1 MFLATFVS
9 MGTFIIIV
17 AAAVL
22 LAAVAGIFAMAMK
35 SARKDKEEALALIAQ
50 THQAALASL
59 KENHQTAINS
69 LKDGYE
75 RTLSELKSGHQR
87 EVDELKCS
95 CDKALAEM
103 KSSNEKSVAEL
114 KKSHEVALSQQL
126 ETVKAQVTAESEKM
140 LKAREEEL
148 EKRARQTFEAITG
161 GLDKN
166 IKDMKDAFEQNK
178 KTHTETSQSLKENLE
193 SAVRHLREQTLSI
206 GSKADNLADALR
218 GKNKTQG
225 NWGEIILD
233 NLFTNEGMREGRDYD
248 KEETLRDEQGNIV
261 LNEDSSKRM
270 RPDYILH
277 YPDGNDVI
285 IDSKV
290 VLTAADD
297 YFRATDE
304 ASKADAMARNLSAIK
319 EQVKNLSK
327 KDYSRY
333 LTPGRR
339 MLDYVIMFVPV
350 YSALRLA
357 YESDRNLWHD
367 AYKQGVLITTEET
380 LMPFLRMIRIAWT
393 SHEQVAN
400 QQQII
405 STAETILA
413 RVSDFCTAHA
423 KMGKKLE
430 EAMDQ
435 FEACDKK
442 IRDRGQSIVGAA
454 NKLIQLGVPR
464 NAKKLLPAE
473 IGMEEVEE

>member
-1 MFLATFVS
+1 MT
-9 MGTFIIIV
+9 GIIITIA

-22 LAAVAGIFAMAMK
+22 LTVMAGVFAMALK
-35 SARKDKEEALALIAQ
+35 SARKEKEDALALLRE
-50 THQAALASL
+50 THENALNNL
-59 KENHQTAINS
+59 R
-69 LKDGYE
+69 DGYE
-75 RTLSELKSGHQR
+75 RTINELKDSHQA
-87 EVDELKCS
+87 
-95 CDKALAEM
+95 ALT
-103 KSSNEKSVAEL
+103 
-114 KKSHEVALSQQL
+114 QQL

-148 EKRARQTFEAITG
+148 EKRARQTFETITG

-166 IKDMKDAFEQNK
+166 IKDMKEAFEQNR

-193 SAVRHLREQTLSI
+193 SAVKHLREQTQSI
-206 GSKADNLADALR
+206 GSKADSLADALR

-248 KEETLRDEQGNIV
+248 KEETLRDERGNVIV
-261 LNEDSSKRM
+261 NEDTSKRM

-285 IDSKV
+285 VDSKV
-290 VLTAADD
+290 VLTAVDD
-297 YFRATDE
+297 YFRAVDP
-304 ASKADAMARNLSAIK
+304 AAKDDAMARNLAAIK
-319 EQVKNLSK
+319 EQVRNLAK

-333 LTPGRR
+333 LTPGRK

-357 YESDRNLWHD
+357 YEADRNLWQD

-400 QQQII
+400 QKQII
-405 STAETILA
+405 DTAETILA

-435 FEACDKK
+435 YEACDRK
-442 IRDRGQSIVGAA
+442 IREKGQSIVGAA

-464 NAKKLLPAE
+464 NAKKILPAE
-473 IGMEEVEE
+473 IGMEEIED

>member
-1 MFLATFVS
+1 MSPFAIFVL
-9 MGTFIIIV
+9 MTGTLIAIGV
-17 AAAVL
+17 AAVL
-22 LAAVAGIFAMAMK
+22 LVAVAFIFSMALK
-35 SARKDKEEALALIAQ
+35 SARSEKEQALAL
-50 THQAALASL
+50 LRDS
-59 KENHQTAINS
+59 
-69 LKDGYE
+69 YE
-75 RTLSELKSGHQR
+75 RTLTELKDSHAREVSELKNSY
-87 EVDELKCS
+87 
-95 CDKALAEM
+95 
-103 KSSNEKSVAEL
+103 EKSIAEQ
-114 KKSHEVALSQQL
+114 KKSHEDTLAQQL

-166 IKDMKDAFEQNK
+166 IKDMKEAFELNR

-193 SAVRHLREQTLSI
+193 SAVKHLREQTLSI
-206 GSKADNLADALR
+206 GDKADSLADALR
-218 GKNKTQG
+218 GRNKTQG

-248 KEETLRDEQGNIV
+248 KEETLRDEHGQIV
-261 LNEDSSKRM
+261 MNEDTSKRM

-285 IDSKV
+285 VDSKV

-304 ASKADAMARNLSAIK
+304 ATKADAMARNLAAIK
-319 EQVKNLSK
+319 DQVKNLAK

-333 LTPGRR
+333 LNPGHK

-357 YESDRNLWHD
+357 YEADRNLWHD
-367 AYKQGVLITTEET
+367 AYRQGVLITTEET

-435 FEACDKK
+435 YEACDKK

-473 IGMEEVEE
+473 IGMEEIEQDV

>member
-1 MFLATFVS
+1 MT
-9 MGTFIIIV
+9 GTLIVIV

-22 LAAVAGIFAMAMK
+22 LAAVAAIFSMALK
-35 SARKDKEEALALIAQ
+35 SAKAEKEQAIAM
-50 THQAALASL
+50 L
-59 KENHQTAINS
+59 KA
-69 LKDGYE
+69 GYE
-75 RTLSELKSGHQR
+75 MTISELK
-87 EVDELKCS
+87 
-95 CDKALAEM
+95 A
-103 KSSNEKSVAEL
+103 SNEKTIAEL
-114 KKSHEVALSQQL
+114 KKSHEESLAQQL
-126 ETVKAQVTAESEKM
+126 QTVKAQVTAESEKM

-148 EKRARQTFEAITG
+148 EKRAKQTFEALTG

-166 IKDMKDAFEQNK
+166 IKDMKEAFELNR

-193 SAVRHLREQTLSI
+193 SAVKHLREQTITI
-206 GSKADNLADALR
+206 GDKADSLADALR

-233 NLFTNEGMREGRDYD
+233 NLFTNEGMKEGRDYD
-248 KEETLRDEQGNIV
+248 KEETLRDDRGNV
-261 LNEDSSKRM
+261 VVNEDTSKKM
-270 RPDYILH
+270 RPDFILH
-277 YPDGNDVI
+277 YPDGNDVV

-297 YFRATDE
+297 YFKATDD
-304 ASKADAMARNLSAIK
+304 AAKAEAMARNLAAIK
-319 EQVKNLSK
+319 DQVKNLAK

-333 LTPGRR
+333 LSADRK

-357 YESDRNLWHD
+357 YEADRNLWHD
-367 AYKQGVLITTEET
+367 AYRQGVLITTEET

-405 STAETILA
+405 ATAETILA

-435 FEACDKK
+435 YEACDKK

-454 NKLIQLGVPR
+454 NKLIDLGVPR
-464 NAKKLLPAE
+464 NPKKILPAQ
-473 IGMEEVEE
+473 IGMEEIEE

>member
-1 MFLATFVS
+1 MT
-9 MGTFIIIV
+9 GTLIAIG

-22 LAAVAGIFAMAMK
+22 LVAVAFIFSMALK
-35 SARKDKEEALALIAQ
+35 SARSEKEQALAL
-50 THQAALASL
+50 LRDS
-59 KENHQTAINS
+59 
-69 LKDGYE
+69 YE
-75 RTLSELKSGHQR
+75 RTLTELKDSHAREVSELKNSY
-87 EVDELKCS
+87 
-95 CDKALAEM
+95 
-103 KSSNEKSVAEL
+103 EKSIAEQ
-114 KKSHEVALSQQL
+114 KKSHEDTLAQQL

-166 IKDMKDAFEQNK
+166 IKDMKEAFELNR

-193 SAVRHLREQTLSI
+193 SAVKHLREQTLSI
-206 GSKADNLADALR
+206 GDKADSLADALR
-218 GKNKTQG
+218 GRNKTQG

-248 KEETLRDEQGNIV
+248 KEETLRDEHGQIV
-261 LNEDSSKRM
+261 MNEDTSKRM

-285 IDSKV
+285 VDSKV

-304 ASKADAMARNLSAIK
+304 ATKADAMARNLAAIK
-319 EQVKNLSK
+319 DQVKNLAK

-333 LTPGRR
+333 LNPGHK

-357 YESDRNLWHD
+357 YEADRNLWHD
-367 AYKQGVLITTEET
+367 AYRQGVLITTEET

-435 FEACDKK
+435 YEACDKK

-473 IGMEEVEE
+473 IGMEEIEQDV

>member
-1 MFLATFVS
+1 MT
-9 MGTFIIIV
+9 GTLIIIV

-22 LAAVAGIFAMAMK
+22 LVAVAFIFAMVLK
-35 SARKDKEEALALIAQ
+35 SARNEKEQALAMLKASHDA
-50 THQAALASL
+50 TVESLKSGHDATVASL
-59 KENHQTAINS
+59 KA
-69 LKDGYE
+69 GYE
-75 RTLSELKSGHQR
+75 MTLSELRNGHQR
-87 EVDELKCS
+87 EVSELKAS
-95 CDKALAEM
+95 SEKALAE
-103 KSSNEKSVAEL
+103 L
-114 KKSHEVALSQQL
+114 KKTYDESMAQQL

-148 EKRARQTFEAITG
+148 EKRAKQTFEAITG

-166 IKDMKDAFEQNK
+166 IKDMKEAFELHR

-193 SAVRHLREQTLSI
+193 NAVKHLREQTLSI
-206 GSKADNLADALR
+206 GDKADSLADALR

-248 KEETLRDEQGNIV
+248 KEETLRDEHGNIV
-261 LNEDSSKRM
+261 MNEDTSKRM

-285 IDSKV
+285 VDSKV

-304 ASKADAMARNLSAIK
+304 AAKADAMARNLAAIK
-319 EQVKNLSK
+319 DQVKNLAK

-333 LTPGRR
+333 LNPGHK

-357 YESDRNLWHD
+357 YEADRNLWHD
-367 AYKQGVLITTEET
+367 AYRQGVLITTEET

-400 QQQII
+400 QQQIVA
-405 STAETILA
+405 TAETILA

-435 FEACDKK
+435 YEACDKK
-442 IRDRGQSIVGAA
+442 IRERGQSIVGAA
-454 NKLIQLGVPR
+454 NKLIALGVPS
-464 NAKKLLPAE
+464 NAKKILPAE
-473 IGMEEVEE
+473 IGMEEVD

>member
-1 MFLATFVS
+1 MT
-9 MGTFIIIV
+9 GIIITIV

-22 LAAVAGIFAMAMK
+22 LAAVAGIFAMALK
-35 SARKDKEEALALIAQ
+35 TAKKDKEDALALLRE
-50 THQAALASL
+50 THETSIKSL
-59 KENHQTAINS
+59 KENHDAAVSS

-75 RTLSELKSGHQR
+75 RTIEELKA
-87 EVDELKCS
+87 S
-95 CDKALAEM
+95 CDKTV
-103 KSSNEKSVAEL
+103 SEL
-114 KKSHEVALSQQL
+114 KKSHEVALAQQL

-148 EKRARQTFEAITG
+148 EKRARQTFESITG

-166 IKDMKDAFEQNK
+166 IKDMKDAFEKNRQ
-178 KTHTETSQSLKENLE
+178 THTETSQSLKENLE
-193 SAVRHLREQTLSI
+193 NAVKHLREQTQSI
-206 GSKADNLADALR
+206 GSKADSLADALR

-248 KEETLRDEQGNIV
+248 KEETLRDENGNVIV
-261 LNEDSSKRM
+261 NEDTSKRM

-285 IDSKV
+285 VDSKV

-297 YFRATDE
+297 YFRAVDQAAKE
-304 ASKADAMARNLSAIK
+304 DAMARNLAAIK
-319 EQVKNLSK
+319 DQVKNLAK

-333 LTPGRR
+333 LTPGRK

-357 YESDRNLWHD
+357 YEADRNLWQD

-405 STAETILA
+405 ATAETILS

-435 FEACDKK
+435 YEACDRK
-442 IRDRGQSIVGAA
+442 IREKGQSIVGAA

-464 NAKKLLPAE
+464 NSKKNLPAE
-473 IGMEEVEE
+473 IGMEEIED

>member
-1 MFLATFVS
+1 MT
-9 MGTFIIIV
+9 GTLIVIV

-22 LAAVAGIFAMAMK
+22 LAAVAAIFSMALK
-35 SARKDKEEALALIAQ
+35 SAKADKEQALAMLRES
-50 THQAALASL
+50 HDAALAGVKS
-59 KENHQTAINS
+59 
-69 LKDGYE
+69 GYE
-75 RTLSELKSGHQR
+75 MTLAELKAGHQR
-87 EVDELKCS
+87 EL
-95 CDKALAEM
+95 
-103 KSSNEKSVAEL
+103 AEL
-114 KKSHEVALSQQL
+114 KKSHEEALNQQI
-126 ETVKAQVTAESEKM
+126 EKIKAQVTAEGEKM

-148 EKRARQTFEAITG
+148 EKRAKQTFEALTG

-166 IKDMKDAFEQNK
+166 IKDMKEAFELNR

-193 SAVRHLREQTLSI
+193 SAVKHLREQTLSI
-206 GSKADNLADALR
+206 GDKADNLADALR

-233 NLFTNEGMREGRDYD
+233 NLFTNEGMKEGRDYD
-248 KEETLRDEQGNIV
+248 KEETLRDDRGNV
-261 LNEDSSKRM
+261 VVNEDTSKRM
-270 RPDYILH
+270 RPDFILH
-277 YPDGNDVI
+277 YPDGNDVV

-297 YFRATDE
+297 YFQATDE
-304 ASKADAMARNLSAIK
+304 AAKADAMARNLAAIK
-319 EQVKNLSK
+319 EQVKNLAK

-333 LTPGRR
+333 LTADRK

-357 YESDRNLWHD
+357 YEADRNLWHD
-367 AYKQGVLITTEET
+367 AYRQGVLITTEET

-405 STAETILA
+405 ATAETILA
-413 RVSDFCTAHA
+413 RVSDFCAAHA

-435 FEACDKK
+435 YEACDKK

-464 NAKKLLPAE
+464 NPKKILPAE
-473 IGMEEVEE
+473 IGMEEVDE

>member
-1 MFLATFVS
+1 MTT
-9 MGTFIIIV
+9 GTLIALI

-22 LAAVAGIFAMAMK
+22 LIVVTVIFVIAIK
-35 SARKDKEEALALIAQ
+35 TVKKDKDESVALVRE
-50 THQAALASL
+50 S
-59 KENHQTAINS
+59 
-69 LKDGYE
+69 YE
-75 RTLSELKSGHQR
+75 RTMNELKVSH
-87 EVDELKCS
+87 
-95 CDKALAEM
+95 
-103 KSSNEKSVAEL
+103 EKTVAEL
-114 KKSHEVALSQQL
+114 KAGHEKTVADLKRTHEENLGRQL
-126 ETVKAQVTAESEKM
+126 ETVKAQVTAESEKL

-148 EKRARQTFEAITG
+148 EKRAKITFETLAG
-161 GLDKN
+161 GLDRN
-166 IKDMKDAFEQNK
+166 IKDMKEAFEQNR

-193 SAVRHLREQTLSI
+193 NAVKNLREQTASI
-206 GSKADNLADALR
+206 GGKADSLADALR
-218 GKNKTQG
+218 GRNKTQG

-248 KEETLRDEQGNIV
+248 KEETLRDEQGNV
-261 LNEDSSKRM
+261 LHNEDTSKKM

-277 YPDGNDVI
+277 YPDGNDVVV
-285 IDSKV
+285 DSKV
-290 VLTAADD
+290 VLTAVDD

-304 ASKADAMARNLSAIK
+304 DVKKDAMVRNLAAIK
-319 EQVKNLSK
+319 DQVKNLSK

-333 LTPGRR
+333 LTPGHR

-357 YESDRNLWHD
+357 YEADRNLWQD

-400 QQQII
+400 QKQII
-405 STAETILA
+405 ATAETVLA

-435 FEACDKK
+435 YEACDRK
-442 IRDRGQSIVGAA
+442 IRERGQSIVGAA
-454 NKLIQLGVPR
+454 NRLIDLGVPR
-464 NAKKLLPAE
+464 NPKKILPAE
-473 IGMEEVEE
+473 IGMEEIED

>member
-1 MFLATFVS
+1 MT
-9 MGTFIIIV
+9 GTLIVIV

-22 LAAVAGIFAMAMK
+22 LAAVAAIFSMALK
-35 SARKDKEEALALIAQ
+35 SAKADKEQALAMLKAS
-50 THQAALASL
+50 HEASVESL
-59 KENHQTAINS
+59 KA
-69 LKDGYE
+69 GYE
-75 RTLSELKSGHQR
+75 MTLAELRNGHQR
-87 EVDELKCS
+87 EVS
-95 CDKALAEM
+95 
-103 KSSNEKSVAEL
+103 EL
-114 KKSHEVALSQQL
+114 KKTYEESMALQL

-148 EKRARQTFEAITG
+148 EKRARQTFESVTG
-161 GLDKN
+161 GLYKD
-166 IKDMKDAFEQNK
+166 IKDMKEAFELNRK
-178 KTHTETSQSLKENLE
+178 AHTETSQSLKENIE
-193 SAVRHLREQTLSI
+193 AAVKHLREQTMSI
-206 GSKADNLADALR
+206 GDKADSLADALR
-218 GKNKTQG
+218 GRNKTQG

-248 KEETLRDEQGNIV
+248 KEETLRDEKGQV
-261 LNEDSSKRM
+261 VVNEDTSKRM

-285 IDSKV
+285 VDSKV

-297 YFRATDE
+297 YFQAKDD
-304 ASKADAMARNLSAIK
+304 AAKADAMARNLAAIK
-319 EQVKNLSK
+319 DQIKNLSK

-333 LTPGRR
+333 LNPGRR

-357 YESDRNLWHD
+357 YEADRNLWHD
-367 AYKQGVLITTEET
+367 AYRQGVLITTEET

-405 STAETILA
+405 AAGETILA
-413 RVSDFCTAHA
+413 RVSDFCAAHA

-435 FEACDKK
+435 YEVCDKK

-464 NAKKLLPAE
+464 NPKKILPAE
-473 IGMEEVEE
+473 IGMEEVES

>member
-1 MFLATFVS
+1 MT
-9 MGTFIIIV
+9 GTLIVIV

-22 LAAVAGIFAMAMK
+22 LAAVAFIFAMALK
-35 SARKDKEEALALIAQ
+35 SAKNEKDQALAMLKASHDA
-50 THQAALASL
+50 TVESLKSGHEATVASL
-59 KENHQTAINS
+59 KA
-69 LKDGYE
+69 GYE
-75 RTLSELKSGHQR
+75 MTLSELRNGHQR
-87 EVDELKCS
+87 EVSELKAS
-95 CDKALAEM
+95 SEKALAE
-103 KSSNEKSVAEL
+103 L
-114 KKSHEVALSQQL
+114 KKTYDESMAQQL
-126 ETVKAQVTAESEKM
+126 ETVKVQVTAESEKM

-148 EKRARQTFEAITG
+148 EKRAKQTFEAITG

-166 IKDMKDAFEQNK
+166 IKDMKEAFELHR

-193 SAVRHLREQTLSI
+193 NAVKHLREQTLSI
-206 GSKADNLADALR
+206 GDKADSLADALR

-248 KEETLRDEQGNIV
+248 KEETLRDEHGNIV
-261 LNEDSSKRM
+261 MNEDTSKRM

-285 IDSKV
+285 VDSKV

-304 ASKADAMARNLSAIK
+304 AAKADAMARNLAAIK
-319 EQVKNLSK
+319 DQVKNLAK

-333 LTPGRR
+333 LNPGHK

-357 YESDRNLWHD
+357 YEADRNLWHD
-367 AYKQGVLITTEET
+367 AYRQGVLITTEET

-405 STAETILA
+405 ATAETILA
-413 RVSDFCTAHA
+413 RVSDFCAAHA

-435 FEACDKK
+435 YEACDKK

-464 NAKKLLPAE
+464 NAKKILPAE
-473 IGMEEVEE
+473 IGMEEVE

>member
-1 MFLATFVS
+1 MQNEKHE
-9 MGTFIIIV
+9 
-17 AAAVL
+17 AAIS
-22 LAAVAGIFAMAMK
+22 GIR
-35 SARKDKEEALALIAQ
+35 S
-50 THQAALASL
+50 
-59 KENHQTAINS
+59 
-69 LKDGYE
+69 GYE
-75 RTLSELKSGHQR
+75 MTLAELRNAHQR
-87 EVDELKCS
+87 EI
-95 CDKALAEM
+95 
-103 KSSNEKSVAEL
+103 AEL
-114 KKSHEVALSQQL
+114 KKTYEDSLNQQL
-126 ETVKAQVTAESEKM
+126 EKVKAQVTAESEKM

-148 EKRARQTFEAITG
+148 EKRAKQTLEAITG
-161 GLDKN
+161 GLDKD
-166 IKDMKDAFEQNK
+166 IKDMKEAFDLNR

-193 SAVRHLREQTLSI
+193 SAVKHLREQTVSI
-206 GSKADNLADALR
+206 GDKADNLADALR

-248 KEETLRDEQGNIV
+248 KEATLRDEQGQIIM
-261 LNEDSSKRM
+261 NEDTSKRM

-277 YPDGNDVI
+277 YPDGNDVVV
-285 IDSKV
+285 DSKV
-290 VLTAADD
+290 VLTAVDD

-304 ASKADAMARNLSAIK
+304 AAKEDAKARNLAAIK
-319 EQVKNLSK
+319 DQVKNLAK

-357 YESDRNLWHD
+357 YEADRNLWND
-367 AYKQGVLITTEET
+367 AYRQGVLITTEET

-405 STAETILA
+405 ATAETILA

-435 FEACDKK
+435 YEACDKK

-464 NAKKLLPAE
+464 NAKKILPAE
-473 IGMEEVEE
+473 IGMEEIEE

>member
-1 MFLATFVS
+1 MTT
-9 MGTFIIIV
+9 GTLIAVI

-22 LAAVAGIFAMAMK
+22 LIVITVVFVIAFKTVK
-35 SARKDKEEALALIAQ
+35 KDKDDSIALVRE
-50 THQAALASL
+50 S
-59 KENHQTAINS
+59 
-69 LKDGYE
+69 YE
-75 RTLSELKSGHQR
+75 RTMNELKASH
-87 EVDELKCS
+87 
-95 CDKALAEM
+95 
-103 KSSNEKSVAEL
+103 EKTVAEL
-114 KKSHEVALSQQL
+114 KAGHEKTVADLKRTHEENLGRQL
-126 ETVKAQVTAESEKM
+126 ETVKAQVTAESEKL
-140 LKAREEEL
+140 LKAREEDL
-148 EKRARQTFEAITG
+148 ERRAKLTFETLAG
-161 GLDKN
+161 GLDRN
-166 IKDMKDAFEQNK
+166 IKDMKEAFEKNR

-193 SAVRHLREQTLSI
+193 NAVRNLREQTASI
-206 GSKADNLADALR
+206 GGKADSLADALR
-218 GKNKTQG
+218 GRNKTQG

-248 KEETLRDEQGNIV
+248 KEETLRDEHGNV
-261 LNEDSSKRM
+261 VMNEDTSKRM

-277 YPDGNDVI
+277 YPDGNDVVV
-285 IDSKV
+285 DSKV

-304 ASKADAMARNLSAIK
+304 DAKKDAMVRNLAAIK
-319 EQVKNLSK
+319 DQVKNLSK

-333 LTPGRR
+333 LTPGHR

-357 YESDRNLWHD
+357 YEADRNLWQD

-400 QQQII
+400 QKQII
-405 STAETILA
+405 ATAETVLA

-435 FEACDKK
+435 YEACDRK
-442 IRDRGQSIVGAA
+442 IRERGQSIVGAA
-454 NKLIQLGVPR
+454 NKLIDLGVPR
-464 NAKKLLPAE
+464 NPKKILPAE
-473 IGMEEVEE
+473 IGMEEIED

>member
-1 MFLATFVS
+1 MCLAIFAF
-9 MGTFIIIV
+9 MGTLIIIM
-17 AAAVL
+17 AASVL
-22 LAAVAGIFAMAMK
+22 LTAVAFIFAMALK
-35 SARKDKEEALALIAQ
+35 SARNGKEQALQMLR
-50 THQAALASL
+50 
-59 KENHQTAINS
+59 ENHEATLTS
-69 LKDGYE
+69 VRDGFE
-75 RTLSELKSGHQR
+75 RTIHELRSGHDREVSELKMGH
-87 EVDELKCS
+87 
-95 CDKALAEM
+95 DKALAELRAGY
-103 KSSNEKSVAEL
+103 EKSVAEL
-114 KKSHEVALSQQL
+114 KKSHEAALAQQL

-148 EKRARQTFEAITG
+148 ERRAKQTFEAITG

-166 IKDMKDAFEQNK
+166 IKDMKEAFELNR

-193 SAVRHLREQTLSI
+193 SAVKHLREQTLSI
-206 GSKADNLADALR
+206 GDKADSLADALR
-218 GKNKTQG
+218 GRNKTQG

-248 KEETLRDEQGNIV
+248 KEETLRDEHGQIV
-261 LNEDSSKRM
+261 MNEDTSKRM

-285 IDSKV
+285 VDSKV

-304 ASKADAMARNLSAIK
+304 ATKADAMARNLAAIK
-319 EQVKNLSK
+319 DQVRNLAK

-333 LTPGRR
+333 LNPGHK

-357 YESDRNLWHD
+357 YEADRNLWHD
-367 AYKQGVLITTEET
+367 AYRQGVLITTEET

-405 STAETILA
+405 STAETVLA

-435 FEACDKK
+435 YEACDKK

-473 IGMEEVEE
+473 IGMEEIELDV

>member
-1 MFLATFVS
+1 MT
-9 MGTFIIIV
+9 GIIVTIV

-22 LAAVAGIFAMAMK
+22 LAVVAGVFAMALK
-35 SARKDKEEALALIAQ
+35 SARKDKEDTLTLLRQTNEQTLAG
-50 THQAALASL
+50 
-59 KENHQTAINS
+59 

-75 RTLSELKSGHQR
+75 RTLSELKTGHQR
-87 EVDELKCS
+87 ELEVMSAAHE
-95 CDKALAEM
+95 KA
-103 KSSNEKSVAEL
+103 VAEL
-114 KKSHEVALSQQL
+114 KKSHSDALNQQL

-148 EKRARQTFEAITG
+148 EKRARQTFETITG

-166 IKDMKDAFEQNK
+166 IKDMKEAFEQNK
-178 KTHTETSQSLKENLE
+178 RTHTETSQSLKENLE
-193 SAVRHLREQTLSI
+193 SAVKHLREQTQSI
-206 GSKADNLADALR
+206 GSKADSLADALR

-248 KEETLRDEQGNIV
+248 KEETLRDEQGNV
-261 LNEDSSKRM
+261 VMNEDTSKRM

-277 YPDGNDVI
+277 YPDGNDIV

-304 ASKADAMARNLSAIK
+304 SAKSDAMSRNLAAIK
-319 EQVKNLSK
+319 DQVKNLAK

-333 LTPGRR
+333 LIPGHK

-357 YESDRNLWHD
+357 YEADRNLWHD

-400 QQQII
+400 QKQII
-405 STAETILA
+405 ATAETILA

-430 EAMDQ
+430 EALDQ
-435 FEACDKK
+435 YEACDKK

-464 NAKKLLPAE
+464 NAKKILPAE
-473 IGMEEVEE
+473 IGMEEIED